1 MTANA
6 QRWIRVCAQ
15 SELLPGEFKVAYDGD
30 VPIAVFNID
39 GDLYAV
45 EDVCTHDGGDLAG
58 GELHGY
64 EVECPRH
71 GARFDV
77 RNGAVRCPPAYEPI
91 ATFPVKVENGA
102 VFSRDNRWD

>member
-1 MTANA
+1 VTANA

-15 SELLPGEFKVAYDGD
+15 SELLLGEFKVAYDGD

-39 GDLYAV
+39 GVLYAI

-91 ATFPVKVENGA
+91 ATFPVKVEGGA
-102 VFSRDNRWD
+102 VFSRDDRWD